1 MNTEGKANTKTGKKF
16 ALPPDAMFSQRA
28 LLALMFPLIIE
39 QLLNSLMGTADTMM
53 VSNVGSAAISGSIP
67 CGFHQ
72 QPGATGIYRHGCRR
86 HGCMLPVSGAQG

>member
-28 LLALMFPLIIE
+28 LLALMFPLIID

-53 VSNVGSAAISGSIP
+53 VSNVGSAAIT
-67 CGFHQ
+67 
-72 QPGATGIYRHGCRR
+72 A
-86 HGCMLPVSGAQG
+86 A